1 MKKNLLLIIAALALP
16 ICAEKGDIDFS
27 NLDALKDLLGDN
39 FGLDEANW
47 KQYTRSGSTNPV
59 TDVFYNIPLTNTK
72 LSATSTTAGVELK
85 QSGRYYIANNFTRAI
100 LANIPYVLI
109 SGKNI
114 VLDMNGCTIQGDL
127 QTSSDTATGIS
138 IANSLRNIRVLNGA
152 VTGLQGNGI
161 DVGTGCDTIVLEK
174 IRITNYQDNGI
185 RFQGS
190 STKNITVTD
199 VHVTTSSS
207 PTTTAYGLNLVGTTT
222 GLIENCSFNNAV
234 SASGQVAAGA
244 VINGCQDI
252 TFKNCE
258 ANANTG
264 TVAAG
269 YGFAMLSNAS
279 SGLKFVNCTANNNT
293 SSTVGQAVGFYANV
307 ALTDSRFEGCEA
319 SSNSTGAHAAAAVG
333 AAGFAFE
340 TTACP
345 NNSFVNCIA
354 SGNTSATV
362 TASSIVAGFAL
373 NITGSDNCRF
383 DGCESTANSITGTAN
398 VASICAG
405 YYSTANDNCRWNAC
419 KAIGN
424 TNGCAAGITCGFQLT
439 GGGIS
444 NVVNACESNGQYT
457 SVAAFVGRVVGI
469 ELGDSEKLSTVSNC
483 TVVGNAYTGASGAT
497 AGAGSIYGI
506 LLGTTTAG
514 VDKCTVMKN
523 TVRSTAITLYTTA
536 TDKTLAG
543 LRDFTTDSNSLL
555 SGNILALNGF
565 ARLNIGSAPNYD
577 IVASDLLA
585 SATTGGLNIY
595 LTYDNGQN
603 VADIVVETD
612 VSNMQALSTGLEG
625 WTNYLIV
632 PQQA

>member
-1 MKKNLLLIIAALALP
+1 MKKSLLLIIAALALP

-27 NLDALKDLLGDN
+27 NLDALKDLLGDDFSLN
-39 FGLDEANW
+39 EANW
-47 KQYTRSGSTNPV
+47 NQYKRSGSTNPV

-72 LSATSTTAGVELK
+72 LSTTATSGVELK

-100 LANIPYVLI
+100 AANASYVLI

-127 QTSSDTATGIS
+127 QTSSSTAKGIS
-138 IANSLRNIRVLNGA
+138 IANGLRNIRVLNGA
-152 VTGLQGNGI
+152 VTGLQGDGI
-161 DVGTGCDTIVLEK
+161 NVGTGCDTIVLEK
-174 IRITNYQDNGI
+174 IRITNYQDNGVT
-185 RFQGS
+185 FQGS
-190 STKNITVTD
+190 STKNITLSD

-207 PTTTAYGLNLVGTTT
+207 PTSTAYGLNLAGTTT
-222 GLIENCSFNNAV
+222 GLVENCSFNNST
-234 SASGQVAAGA
+234 SASGSVAAGA
-244 VINGCQDI
+244 VITGCQDV

-258 ANANTG
+258 ANSNTG

-269 YGFAMLSNAS
+269 YGFAMLTTAS
-279 SGLKFVNCTANNNT
+279 SGLKFVNCVANNNT

-307 ALTDSRFEGCEA
+307 ALSDSRFEGCEA

-345 NNSFVNCIA
+345 NNSFVNCVA
-354 SGNTSATV
+354 SGNTSATA
-362 TASSIVAGFAL
+362 TAGSIVAGFAL

-383 DGCESTANSITGTAN
+383 DGCEATANSVTGALLG
-398 VASICAG
+398 SICAG
-405 YYSTANDNCRWNAC
+405 FYSTGNDNCRWNAC

-424 TNGCAAGITCGFQLT
+424 TNASVAGITCGFQLT
-439 GGGIS
+439 GGGVS
-444 NVVNACESNGQYT
+444 NVVNACEANGQYS
-457 SVAAFVGRVVGI
+457 SVDALTGRIVGI
-469 ELGDSEKLSTVSNC
+469 ELGNSEKLSTVSNC
-483 TVVGNAYTGASGAT
+483 TVVGNAYTTAAGGAAASCGV
-497 AGAGSIYGI
+497 YGI
-506 LLGTTTAG
+506 LLGTSGTG

-523 TVRSTAITLYTTA
+523 TVRSTAMTLYNAAKTNTA
-536 TDKTLAG
+536 LAG
-543 LRDFTTDSNSLL
+543 LRDFTTDSTSLL
-555 SGNILALNGF
+555 SGNVLALNGF

-577 IVASDLLA
+577 IDAADLKADAS
-585 SATTGGLNIY
+585 SGGLNIY